1 MEEMIK
7 RIEQMEAIFDHLL
20 LTEKTDPEKFRT
32 DPETI
37 RMMDTLLRYYEG
49 GVWLKDYEAD
59 EKGLLPKDLKRGVLS
74 EDGVYNL
81 IAELDK
87 E

>member
-49 GVWLKDYEAD
+49 GVWLEDYKAD
-59 EKGLLPKDLKRGVLS
+59 EEGLIPKGIKRGVLS
-74 EDGVYNL
+74 EDGIYNL
-81 IAELDK
+81 ISSID
-87 E
+87 

>member
-49 GVWLKDYEAD
+49 GVWLEDYKAD
-59 EKGLLPKDLKRGVLS
+59 EEGLIPKEIKRGVLS
-74 EDGVYNL
+74 EDGIYNL
-81 IAELDK
+81 ISSID
-87 E
+87 